1 MDIDRSNYLSP
12 LSTRYASRAMR
23 ENFSDQKKFTT
34 WRKLWIAL
42 AECEK
47 ELGLP
52 ITEAQ
57 IAELRAFADQV
68 NFGVAEQYEKKLRHD
83 VMAHV
88 HAYGEQCPNARAIIH
103 LGATSCY
110 VTDNTELI
118 QMRDGLRIL
127 RAALVGT
134 IASLREFALRWKD
147 LPTLGFTH
155 FQPAQATTV
164 GKRAALWLQ
173 DLVDDL
179 DEFDHAE
186 KGLRFRGVKGAT
198 GTQASFLELFDGD
211 HEKVREL
218 DRRVTARMDFERHFT
233 ITGQTYPR
241 KLDWRVLAVLSGVA
255 QSAHKFATDVRLLSN
270 KREIEEPFEEKQ
282 IGSSAMPWKR
292 NPMRCERICALS
304 RFAISLADNAAHTAS
319 TQWLERTLDDSANRR
334 LAISETFLAVDA
346 ILTLYSNVAAGL
358 VVYPGVVKK
367 NLMEELPFLASEHLM
382 MEAVK
387 AGGDRQAVHEALRVH
402 AREAARALK
411 EHGEPPRLAER
422 LAGDPSFRAVS
433 GQLDELLEPSRFIGR
448 APEQVTEYV
457 ESEVDPRLARYS
469 SLNRTVGRVEL

>member
-1 MDIDRSNYLSP
+1 MDRSNYLSP

-23 ENFSDQKKFTT
+23 ENFSEQKKFTT

-47 ELGLP
+47 ELGLA
-52 ITEAQ
+52 ITDAQ
-57 IAELRAFADQV
+57 ISELRAFADDV
-68 NFGVAEQYEKKLRHD
+68 NYAVAEQYEKKLRHD
-83 VMAHV
+83 VMSHV
-88 HAYGEQCPNARAIIH
+88 HAFGEQCPNARAIIH

-118 QMRDGLRIL
+118 QMRDGLRLL
-127 RAALVGT
+127 RASLVGT
-134 IASLREFALRWKD
+134 IASLREFALKWKD

-179 DEFDHAE
+179 DELDHAE

-218 DRRVTARMDFERHFT
+218 DRRITARMGFERVFV
-233 ITGQTYPR
+233 ITGQTYTR
-241 KLDWRVLAVLSGVA
+241 KLDYRVLAVLSGIA
-255 QSAHKFATDVRLLSN
+255 QSAHKFATDVRLLAN

-304 RFAISLADNAAHTAS
+304 RFAMGLVDNAAHTAAN
-319 TQWLERTLDDSANRR
+319 QWLERTLDDSANRR
-334 LAISETFLAVDA
+334 LAIAEMFLSVDA
-346 ILTLYSNVAAGL
+346 ILNLYSNVAAGL
-358 VVYPGVVKK
+358 VVYPGVVRK

-402 AREAARALK
+402 ARDAARALK
-411 EHGEPPRLAER
+411 EDGEAPRLAER
-422 LAGDPSFRAVS
+422 LANDPSFRAVA
-433 GQLDELLEPSRFIGR
+433 GKLEQLLDPTRFVGR

-457 ESEVDPRLARYS
+457 ASEVDPRLARYA
-469 SLNRTVGRVEL
+469 SLNRNVGRVEL

>member
-1 MDIDRSNYLSP
+1 VDTDRSNYLSP

-47 ELGLP
+47 ELGLA
-52 ITEAQ
+52 ITDAQ
-57 IAELRAFADQV
+57 IAELRAFADDV
-68 NFGVAEQYEKKLRHD
+68 NYSVADQYEKKLRHD

-110 VTDNTELI
+110 VTDNTELVQI
-118 QMRDGLRIL
+118 RDGLRLL
-127 RAALVGT
+127 RASLVGT

-179 DEFDHAE
+179 DEIDHVE
-186 KGLRFRGVKGAT
+186 KSLRFRGVKGAT

-218 DRRVTARMDFERHFT
+218 DRRITARLGFERPFV
-233 ITGQTYPR
+233 ITGQTYTR
-241 KLDWRVLAVLSGVA
+241 KVDYRVLAVLSGIA
-255 QSAHKFATDVRLLSN
+255 QSAHKFATDVRLLAN

-292 NPMRCERICALS
+292 NPMRCERICALA
-304 RFAISLADNAAHTAS
+304 RFAMSLTDNAAHTAAN
-319 TQWLERTLDDSANRR
+319 QWLERTLDDSANRR
-334 LAISETFLAVDA
+334 LALSESFLSVDA
-346 ILTLYSNVAAGL
+346 ILNLYSNVAAGL
-358 VVYPGVVKK
+358 VVYPGVVRK

-387 AGGDRQAVHEALRVH
+387 AGGDRQSVHEALRVH

-411 EHGEPPRLAER
+411 EDGEPPRLAER
-422 LAGDPSFRAVS
+422 LAQDPSFRAVA
-433 GQLDELLEPSRFIGR
+433 GKMDELLDPSRFIGR
-448 APEQVTEYV
+448 ASEQVVEYV
-457 ESEVDPRLARYS
+457 TAEVDPRLARYA
-469 SLNRTVGRVEL
+469 SLQRNVGRVEL

>member
-1 MDIDRSNYLSP
+1 
-12 LSTRYASRAMR
+12 MR
-23 ENFSDQKKFTT
+23 ENFSEQKKFTT

-52 ITEAQ
+52 ITDAQ
-57 IAELRAFADQV
+57 IAELRAFADDV
-68 NFGVAEQYEKKLRHD
+68 NYAVAEQYEKKLRHD

-88 HAYGEQCPNARAIIH
+88 HAYGEQCPGARAIIH

-110 VTDNTELI
+110 VTDNTELV
-118 QMRDGLRIL
+118 QMRDGLRLL
-127 RAALVGT
+127 RASLVTT

-179 DEFDHAE
+179 DELDHAE

-211 HEKVREL
+211 HDKVREL

-233 ITGQTYPR
+233 ITGQTYTR
-241 KLDWRVLAVLSGVA
+241 KLDWRVLAVLSGLA
-255 QSAHKFATDVRLLSN
+255 QSAQKFATDVRLLAN

-304 RFAISLADNAAHTAS
+304 RFAISLGDNAAQTAA

-334 LAISETFLAVDA
+334 LAIAETFLAVDA
-346 ILTLYSNVAAGL
+346 ILNLYSNVAAGL

-411 EHGEPPRLAER
+411 ERGEAPRLAER
-422 LAGDPSFRAVS
+422 LAGDPSFTAVAAKFE
-433 GQLDELLEPSRFIGR
+433 ELLEPSRFVGR
-448 APEQVTEYV
+448 APEQVVEYV
-457 ESEVDPRLARYS
+457 ETEVDPRLTRYA
-469 SLNRTVGRVEL
+469 SLLRPSGRVEV